1 MDKQRCMHCKEI
13 YDRNELT
20 WINDNYG
27 IPFKKVC
34 HKCYDEVREDIRGNN
49 YGDELT
55 HEELYGY
62 GDELIDDDW

>member
-1 MDKQRCMHCKEI
+1 MNCKEE
-13 YDRNELT
+13 YDRNDLT

-34 HKCYDEVREDIRGNN
+34 DNCYHEVLEDIRGNN

-55 HEELYGY
+55 YDELYG
-62 GDELIDDDW
+62 EDDW